1 MRIRTALG
9 HLSRVLHG
17 SCDASR
23 SKEGHRVVGVAVFNR
38 ARVRCANA
46 FGEFGISQLFRANTY
61 YRMPC
66 NTVRNLT
73 YQDHLYFP
81 TNSRFFT
88 TSTYGTVLTCTI
100 LRLVVV
106 GRAQLRHSGPQQGK
120 THLHPGAGFTHHQH
134 PAQVRALATSILG
147 GMARSASRCTGVR
160 ESRRPRARASPPP
173 RVAGHLQRDGAVAA
187 SSALDRE
194 PRPNCRVLL
203 GPRAVPH
210 ALAGVAPGGA
220 AVFRQGRVVAEA
232 IVRRRR

>member
-61 YRMPC
+61 YRMPW
-66 NTVRNLT
+66 NLVRVST
-73 YQDHLYFP
+73 YQDYLYFP

-88 TSTYGTVLTCTI
+88 TSTCGTVLTI

-106 GRAQLRHSGPQQGK
+106 GRAQLRHSERHTRRRPSMFSLGLGRFLRGEARKNAKEKKETYEVSPR
-120 THLHPGAGFTHHQH
+120 PFRRAAC
-134 PAQVRALATSILG
+134 PAP
-147 GMARSASRCTGVR
+147 
-160 ESRRPRARASPPP
+160 SRRP
-173 RVAGHLQRDGAVAA
+173 
-187 SSALDRE
+187 
-194 PRPNCRVLL
+194 LL
-203 GPRAVPH
+203 N
-210 ALAGVAPGGA
+210 APLL
-220 AVFRQGRVVAEA
+220 
-232 IVRRRR
+232 I